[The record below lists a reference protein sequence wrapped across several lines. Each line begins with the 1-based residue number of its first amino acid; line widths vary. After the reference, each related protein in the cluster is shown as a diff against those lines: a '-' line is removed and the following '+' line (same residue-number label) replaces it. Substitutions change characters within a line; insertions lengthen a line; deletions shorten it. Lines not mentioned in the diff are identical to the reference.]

1 MHRRHPLYRSFAL
14 LTLAAFLGG
23 CATTNLPPISAE
35 GRAFTPLPD
44 EVDLWADSRA
54 EEETLLDKV
63 KLYDDPEMER
73 YLERVV
79 NRLNP
84 PGMAANPEIEFRVR
98 VIQDPSLNAF
108 AYPHGSLFV
117 HTGLLARVENE
128 DQLAT
133 VLAHEMTHVENRHML
148 RYRRGVQN
156 RELALGAVAIAASI
170 WAASE
175 EIHQASHGHWG
186 KAAAIDFFSDLVIGL
201 GLELAVL
208 AAVNGYGRDLEVEAD
223 RGGFIKMRAAGYDVA
238 QAPRV
243 YEILQDDHGDSG
255 KLEVFFFGSHP
266 NLSTRVASAKAWIG
280 ENTREPPTGPIAA
293 PADFARQMRPLVL
306 DDARL
311 NIEAGRL
318 LIAED
323 ELRRASALEP
333 GDPELAYVEALLWL
347 ARGEASPE
355 EAPALRE
362 KARAAL
368 EKAIQGDG
376 DNAVYWGELADL
388 AYGEKDYRRAC
399 QAYEKYLAIDPE
411 ADDAD
416 EVEARLGELRGDRG
430 RCP

>member
-1 MHRRHPLYRSFAL
+1 
-14 LTLAAFLGG
+14 
-23 CATTNLPPISAE
+23 
-35 GRAFTPLPD
+35 
-44 EVDLWADSRA
+44 
-54 EEETLLDKV
+54 
-63 KLYDDPEMER
+63 
-73 YLERVV
+73 
-79 NRLNP
+79 
-84 PGMAANPEIEFRVR
+84 MAANPEIEYQVR
-98 VIQDPSLNAF
+98 VIEDPSLNAF

-156 RELALGAVAIAASI
+156 REIAIGAVAIAASI

-186 KAAAIDFFSDLVIGL
+186 KAAAVDFFSDLVIGL
-201 GLELAVL
+201 GLELAML

-266 NLSTRVASAKAWIG
+266 NLSSRVASAKTWIG
-280 ENTREPPTGPIAA
+280 ENSPTPASGPIAG
-293 PADFARQMRPLVL
+293 PEEFARKMRKVVR

-323 ELRRASALEP
+323 ELRRAAAL
-333 GDPELAYVEALLWL
+333 GQDDPELAYVQALFYL
-347 ARGEASPE
+347 AQADA
-355 EAPALRE
+355 APDQAAALRAQAHA
-362 KARAAL
+362 KL
-368 EKAIQGDG
+368 ERAIQGDG

-388 AYGEKDYRRAC
+388 AYQEKDYRRAC

-411 ADDAD
+411 AEDAGD
-416 EVEARLGELRGDRG
+416 VEARLGELQTNHGH
-430 RCP
+430 CP